1 LTQWGA
7 DPAWKGTDVKRE
19 APGRRLVVLVCAL
32 VMLQIIWPLTMDL
45 YLPSFTAMRRELG
58 TNESGVQLTLTAA
71 FVGMGIGQLA
81 SGPVSDAVGRARP
94 LVVMIVLYCIAT
106 ASCAVAPTVEW
117 LIASRAFQGT
127 GSAACAVLAI
137 AIVRDLYSGKR
148 LVVFLARLSIA
159 SGLFVVLSPALGA
172 QLLQVVGWRGLFWVL
187 LGYGVVLLCVAGVI
201 LLRNETHTVERR
213 QLRKSVRLRD
223 DYRSLLR
230 DGQFRAL
237 AVAGGF
243 LFAAMM
249 SYMAGSSFLLQDV
262 FGLNP
267 AEYGL
272 VFGAQGA
279 LMVVGAQIGGVIAQR
294 SSPVL
299 VIRVGAFALVAALV
313 ILVLSVSLAP
323 DLGVWGL
330 TVPIMAFTTSFG
342 LVSPAIQATALEHHG
357 LRAGTAA
364 SLLGAANMTGSAL
377 IAPVSGAFGL
387 SSPLPTAVVMA
398 VCVLIA
404 GVFLLIGAQMAGVRA
419 KGPRVHTDGT
429 PRPEQAPTVTTNG
442 SQRCPGIP

>member
-1 LTQWGA
+1 M
-7 DPAWKGTDVKRE
+7 PKR
-19 APGRRLVVLVCAL
+19 AGMLVCAL
-32 VMLQIIWPLTMDL
+32 VMLQVIWPLTMDL
-45 YLPSFTAMRRELG
+45 YLPSFTVIRRDLG
-58 TNESGVQLTLTAA
+58 TGEAGVQLTLTAA

-94 LVVMIVLYCIAT
+94 LAVMIVLYCVAT
-106 ASCAVAPTVEW
+106 ASCAVAPSIEW
-117 LIASRAFQGT
+117 LITSRAFQGM

-137 AIVRDLYSGKR
+137 AIVRDLYTGKQ
-148 LVVFLARLSIA
+148 LMVFLARLSIA
-159 SGLFVVLSPALGA
+159 SGVFVVLSPALGA
-172 QLLQVVGWRGLFWVL
+172 QLLQVVGWRGIFWVL

-213 QLRKSVRLRD
+213 QLRKSLRLRD
-223 DYRSLLR
+223 DYRSLLS
-230 DGQFRAL
+230 DGQFRSL

-249 SYMAGSSFLLQDV
+249 SYMAGSAFLLQDV
-262 FGLNP
+262 FGLSP

-272 VFGAQGA
+272 MFGAQGA

-299 VIRVGAFALVAALV
+299 VIRVGAFALVTALG
-313 ILVLSVSLAP
+313 ILVLSVGLAP
-323 DLGVWGL
+323 GLGVWGL

-398 VCVLIA
+398 TCVLIA
-404 GVFLLIGAQMAGVRA
+404 GALLLIGTRKAGEAA
-419 KGPRVHTDGT
+419 KRPGAHPDGGQRPVH
-429 PRPEQAPTVTTNG
+429 APPATINR
-442 SQRCPGIP
+442 S